1 MRGLPFPGLL
11 SVEAA
16 ADYLPLLAAGL
27 ALSEV
32 IWQAVRRFGS
42 SGASQPGDVR
52 DVAFLIVFGSTAVML
67 SLNGAVRVET
77 LHMLPGIVP
86 ALIVLAILVDLW
98 RQRRSAMRLASTVV
112 MLIALAPAARQAKME
127 LHEIRSVKDSSI
139 AGWLAL
145 RAGLITLPAAA
156 WETCDA
162 GPASGIAKLSPEY
175 SRVATYLGTR
185 TRPHERIFVALDRH
199 DKIFRNP
206 VSLYFA
212 VGRVPG
218 THWHEFDPGLQT
230 RADIQTAIISDLQRN
245 QVRWVVRDASFDDVN
260 EPNGSARSS
269 GIKLLDYYLDKNYRP
284 VASSGKVAIWLA
296 NGETPIATGMIERC
310 EAAPGD

>member
-1 MRGLPFPGLL
+1 
-11 SVEAA
+11 
-16 ADYLPLLAAGL
+16 
-27 ALSEV
+27 
-32 IWQAVRRFGS
+32 
-42 SGASQPGDVR
+42 
-52 DVAFLIVFGSTAVML
+52 
-67 SLNGAVRVET
+67 
-77 LHMLPGIVP
+77 VP

-98 RQRRSAMRLASTVV
+98 LQRRSAMRLASTVV
-112 MLIALAPAARQAKME
+112 MLIALVPAARQAKAE
-127 LHEIRSVKDSSI
+127 LHEIRWVKDSSI

-156 WETCDA
+156 RETCDA

-175 SRVATYLGTR
+175 SRVATYLGAR

-199 DKIFRNP
+199 DKIFANP

-212 VGRVPG
+212 VGRLPG

-230 RADIQTAIISDLQRN
+230 RADIQLKIISDLEHN
-245 QVRWVVRDASFDDVN
+245 QVRWVVRDASFDGAN

-269 GIKLLDYYLDKNYRP
+269 GIKLLDHYLDRNYRA

-296 NGETPIATGMIERC
+296 NGETPIAALPIEKC
-310 EAAPGD
+310 DAVPTD